1 MPPMTTPPM
10 KTPPMDMPPMD
21 TPTPDAR
28 RVLAGKVAWVTGAGR
43 GFGAGIAEGL
53 ALAGARVGITDV
65 GAAELAVTAETIRH
79 AGGTVLAEVVD
90 VTDFD
95 AMQAMADQLV
105 RAWGRLDLIVSNAA
119 IMPLVPFA
127 EHTPEFWQKMIAVNL
142 TGVFHGVRAAWPH
155 LVAGGGGH
163 CIAIASG
170 ASLRGFRDEVAYCA
184 AKHGIEGFTKAL
196 ALEAEPHNIA
206 INTMGPGKRIKPTSI
221 TRAEE
226 AALSDAE
233 RSQWIDPLLLA
244 PAFAWLAA
252 QPPARFTGLRFD
264 AGPLADTI
272 AAEGYDFT
280 FAPQKVTLYVDD
292 FEQRLALRK
301 QWTGLP
307 ERTEV

>member
-1 MPPMTTPPM
+1 MAAMPAMSM
-10 KTPPMDMPPMD
+10 SEDQG
-21 TPTPDAR
+21 

-43 GFGAGIAEGL
+43 GFGAGIAHGL
-53 ALAGARVGITDV
+53 AQAGARVGITDV
-65 GAAELAVTAETIRH
+65 DAAELAVTAEAIRRD
-79 AGGTVLAEVVD
+79 GGEVLADVVD
-90 VTDFD
+90 VTDFG
-95 AMQAMADQLV
+95 AMQALADQLV
-105 RAWGRLDLIVSNAA
+105 AAWGRLDVVVSNAA
-119 IMPLVPFA
+119 IMPLTPFA
-127 EHTPEFWQKMIAVNL
+127 QHTPEFWQKMIAVNL

-206 INTMGPGKRIKPTSI
+206 VNTMGPGKRIKPTSI

-233 RSQWIDPLLLA
+233 RGQWVDPLLLA

-264 AGPLADTI
+264 AGPLADTV
-272 AAEGYDFT
+272 AAEGYDFA
-280 FAPQKVTLYVDD
+280 FAPAKVTLYVDD

-301 QWTGLP
+301 QWTALP
-307 ERTEV
+307 ERIEA